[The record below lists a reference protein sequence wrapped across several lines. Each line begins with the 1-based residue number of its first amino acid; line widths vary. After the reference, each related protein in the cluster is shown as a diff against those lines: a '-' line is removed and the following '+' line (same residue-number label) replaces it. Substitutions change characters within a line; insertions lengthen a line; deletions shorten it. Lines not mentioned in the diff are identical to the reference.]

1 MVKKMHHKTAAVTLH
16 SCSLPFHLGSWPQNI
31 MTTQIQMDTGNYEHK
46 DPNEHIHVYEKV
58 GTLSQVLSYAH
69 LLEDFVLAI
78 RLSILK
84 SMFFFLIY
92 LSCFSAGPGTLNPRR
107 KGE

>member
-1 MVKKMHHKTAAVTLH
+1 
-16 SCSLPFHLGSWPQNI
+16 
-31 MTTQIQMDTGNYEHK
+31 MDTENYEHK

-58 GTLSQVLSYAH
+58 GTLSLVLSYAH

-84 SMFFFLIY
+84 SMFFFP
-92 LSCFSAGPGTLNPRR
+92 SCFSAGPGTLNPRC